1 MSAHSGQGFFTEA
14 DNKTGAWRKQN
25 GYFWTGSFW
34 TGELWQMYATTRDEK
49 YRRWAELWGSKLS
62 GQEFEQNHDTG
73 FLYYYS
79 SAMGFDLTRDDALR
93 GSALRGAQ
101 RLEQLFNPKTQLIAS
116 WSVNGD
122 DTIVDTLMNL
132 QLLFWASD
140 RTGDEKWRDIGKK
153 HALRTAEWYVRPDGS
168 VIQSVHYNP
177 GDNRQNFVSHG
188 SGATEVQLTVDNS
201 AVPGQWVFV
210 HTHQGFAA
218 DTTWSRGLAWAVYGF
233 SVAYSETHE
242 AVFLKTA
249 QGSADYAIQ
258 NLPGDAVPWYDFDDQ
273 GVHFRNR
280 DSSAAAILAGGLLRL
295 SLITTDNARAATYRS
310 TGQRIVQSLI
320 DGYLTPVGD
329 HDQTPPGVLRH
340 GCGIRPDDAMLIN
353 GQYFLLEDLLWL
365 KEHRLTES
373 PVKP

>member
-1 MSAHSGQGFFTEA
+1 
-14 DNKTGAWRKQN
+14 
-25 GYFWTGSFW
+25 
-34 TGELWQMYATTRDEK
+34 
-49 YRRWAELWGSKLS
+49 
-62 GQEFEQNHDTG
+62 
-73 FLYYYS
+73 
-79 SAMGFDLTRDDALR
+79 
-93 GSALRGAQ
+93 
-101 RLEQLFNPKTQLIAS
+101 
-116 WSVNGD
+116 
-122 DTIVDTLMNL
+122 
-132 QLLFWASD
+132 
-140 RTGDEKWRDIGKK
+140 
-153 HALRTAEWYVRPDGS
+153 
-168 VIQSVHYNP
+168 
-177 GDNRQNFVSHG
+177 
-188 SGATEVQLTVDNS
+188 
-201 AVPGQWVFV
+201 V

-249 QGSADYAIQ
+249 QGAADYAIQ

-340 GCGIRPDDAMLIN
+340 GCGIRPDDAMLIY

-373 PVKP
+373 PLKP